1 MNIIQEWMTDSLFSL
16 VIQAEFVV
24 DIFFWITAFLASYLL
39 LVKLKETNVSLV
51 MVIVN
56 RIVRLW
62 PSYAITLLIS
72 WKIMSLFGGE
82 GPMFFMYEQTT
93 NCSKLWFWHLTFLN
107 NIVPW
112 GEKDTCMPWTWYIA
126 NEMQFYLTIPL
137 FVPLYYSKRMIFYFA
152 LGLILVLSIMFQVG
166 VILKNDLSVSYF
178 TYKDEYWTVYYIKPY
193 SRIPAFLVGMLA
205 GCSYYSFKHEDP
217 DEQRIAKILE
227 ALQFSKVRAMISH
240 IVGVILMNI
249 MTIML

>member
-1 MNIIQEWMTDSLFSL
+1 
-16 VIQAEFVV
+16 
-24 DIFFWITAFLASYLL
+24 
-39 LVKLKETNVSLV
+39 
-51 MVIVN
+51 
-56 RIVRLW
+56 
-62 PSYAITLLIS
+62 
-72 WKIMSLFGGE
+72 
-82 GPMFFMYEQTT
+82 
-93 NCSKLWFWHLTFLN
+93 
-107 NIVPW
+107 
-112 GEKDTCMPWTWYIA
+112 
-126 NEMQFYLTIPL
+126 
-137 FVPLYYSKRMIFYFA
+137 
-152 LGLILVLSIMFQVG
+152 